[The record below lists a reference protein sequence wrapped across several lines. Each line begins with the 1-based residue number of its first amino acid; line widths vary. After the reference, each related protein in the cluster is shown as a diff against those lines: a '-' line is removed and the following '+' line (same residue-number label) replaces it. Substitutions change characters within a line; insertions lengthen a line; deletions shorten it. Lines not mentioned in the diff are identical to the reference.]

1 MFYLVSA
8 IFILLRLYQDEKMP
22 LKMIVKNIFV
32 IGLLIFGAFV
42 YAQDNTENEQQLTA
56 EELDRQQRLQRLEEQ
71 AKKLEAESKKT
82 IVETDQ
88 LPAVPYGR

>member
-1 MFYLVSA
+1 MA
-8 IFILLRLYQDEKMP
+8 
-22 LKMIVKNIFV
+22 LKMILKSIFV
-32 IGLLIFGAFV
+32 SGLLVFGSFV
-42 YAQDNTENEQQLTA
+42 FAQDNAENEQQLTA